1 MIRIPPHPHFDAGEN
16 AYYTRQLE
24 HIRQQILEVQYG
36 PLKAAEAVPMKT
48 DIHPGAESYTYRVE
62 DGVGTAEL
70 VADMAED
77 GPTVDVR
84 GEEVTSRIRSMKNKY
99 VYTIQDVRNSAL
111 AGRDMPA
118 GKARVARMAIAQRMD
133 DVFLLGDGTLDY
145 LGLRGL
151 YNLASTNTYALATGG
166 SGSTAWS
173 SKNADEILADMHAM
187 CDEIFVDTKE
197 IFKAT
202 DMHIPLAEYQRI
214 GRMRIG
220 PDTSETVLAHFLK
233 TRAAMDQPVKITAT
247 SKQSTKLVAFCK
259 NPDVLEGLL
268 PIAFEQF
275 APQYA
280 GPKIITDCHARCGGI
295 VVYHPLAVCYS
306 TGTL

>member
-1 MIRIPPHPHFDAGEN
+1 MIPAHPHFDAGTN

-24 HIRQQILEVQYG
+24 AIRQQILEVQYG
-36 PLKAAEAVPMKT
+36 PLKAAEMIPMKT
-48 DIHPGAESYTYRVE
+48 DIHEGAEAYTYRVE
-62 DGVGTAEL
+62 DGVGTAAL
-70 VADMAED
+70 VADMADD
-77 GPTVDVR
+77 GPTVDVN
-84 GEEVTSRIRSMKNKY
+84 GEEVTSRIRSARNKY
-99 VYTIQDVRNSAL
+99 VYTVQDVRNSAL

-118 GKARVARMAIAQRMD
+118 GKARVARKAVAQTMD
-133 DVFLLGDGTLDY
+133 NVFLLGDGTPKF

-151 YNLASTNTYALATGG
+151 FELASTNTKALATGG

-173 SKNADEILADMHAM
+173 TKNADEILADMHAQ
-187 CDEIFVDTKE
+187 CDEIYVDTKE
-197 IFKAT
+197 VFVAT
-202 DMHIPLAEYQRI
+202 DMILPLAEYQRI

-233 TRAAMDQPVKITAT
+233 TRAAMGQPVNVTASSKLTTKIVTY
-247 SKQSTKLVAFCK
+247 CK

-275 APQYA
+275 PPQYA
-280 GPKIITDCHARCGGI
+280 GPRIITDCHGRIGG
-295 VVYHPLAVCYS
+295 VVLYQPLAVCYS